1 MCGGVGGGVI
11 KGFWVFFEQ
20 DDVWKM
26 AFYSYLVIGG
36 VEREQALDSDLCSN
50 LGSVLFL

>member
-1 MCGGVGGGVI
+1 MWGGDQR
-11 KGFWVFFEQ
+11 VFVVVVEQ